1 MKRRDFFKR
10 VAAIVGGAAL
20 APLAKLLPDSRL
32 EQRKAITDSVWNRP
46 IPVGST
52 VNIRMPQQW
61 YAQDLMTAGNEAVE
75 ELRREMAKDAAFL
88 AGDKWS

>member
-20 APLAKLLPDSRL
+20 APLAKLLPDSRS
-32 EQRKAITDSVWNRP
+32 EQRKAIASSIWNRP
-46 IPVGST
+46 IPVGSIIK
-52 VNIRMPQQW
+52 IRMP
-61 YAQDLMTAGNEAVE
+61 QDLMTAGNEAVE

>member
-20 APLAKLLPDSRL
+20 APLAKLLPDSRS
-32 EQRKAITDSVWNRP
+32 EQRKAIASSIWNRP
-46 IPVGST
+46 IPVGSIIK
-52 VNIRMPQQW
+52 IRMPQQW